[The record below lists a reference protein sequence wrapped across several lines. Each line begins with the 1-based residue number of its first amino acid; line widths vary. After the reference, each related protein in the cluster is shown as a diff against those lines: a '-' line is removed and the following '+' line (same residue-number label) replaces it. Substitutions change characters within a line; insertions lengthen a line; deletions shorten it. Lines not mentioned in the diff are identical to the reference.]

1 MEATTNMYLV
11 AKWMEQGG
19 GGGGGGRDSEKTP
32 HPPFHIHEESTTV
45 KPLNLAARIFSVFS
59 HTDNLATIKFS
70 VLTFI
75 DNKLLLLQNYGRP
88 FNLAFKI
95 FSAKFAKYNYGTLKF
110 LVLQYYK
117 AV

>member
-1 MEATTNMYLV
+1 MDGAGRNS
-11 AKWMEQGG
+11 AGG
-19 GGGGGGRDSEKTP
+19 GGGGGVETTNTYP
-32 HPPFHIHEESTTV
+32 HPPFRIHEESTT
-45 KPLNLAARIFSVFS
+45 AAKIFSIFS